1 MLPQVLQPA
10 EYRTPVAELNI
21 DGLGL
26 CCFNS
31 SLREWEVA
39 FLRDSGHNLEIKV
52 REVDR
57 EGKIIQEL
65 TNPPIPSGDTG
76 SIIRLSVDNS
86 SGTHLNDFEKGFFKT
101 LPRFSRAGDDSY
113 DFRWT
118 IDFVGRNMPHGNFN
132 GLITKAEKP
141 ERVNVTIVT
150 IPNALLYTKRVTRD
164 SVILAPDNGQGP
176 GGSPVFGRTNEVVGG
191 AVYATTQ
198 GAIRLEYVGGSSSIP
213 TVTLSQPATAG
224 NLYEISLTNMDVSKL
239 ETSQARVVIGSYV
252 EGDFKHYYD
261 VIKVTGQKHTLHA
274 PHRGLARAIDGDC
287 HIEGVGHDGGSI
299 STLMPLL

>member
-1 MLPQVLQPA
+1 MLPQVLQPP
-10 EYRTPVAELNI
+10 EYGTPVAELSI

-52 REVDR
+52 KEVDR
-57 EGKIIQEL
+57 QGKIIREFP
-65 TNPPIPSGDTG
+65 NPPVPRGDNG

-86 SGTHLNDFEKGFFKT
+86 SGTHLNDFEKGLFKA
-101 LPRFSRAGDDSY
+101 LPRFSRTGDDSY

-132 GLITKAEKP
+132 GLITKAENP
-141 ERVNVTIVT
+141 GRVNVTIVT
-150 IPNALLYTKRVTRD
+150 IPNALFYTKRVTQD
-164 SVILAPDNGQGP
+164 SVILALENVPLPEN
-176 GGSPVFGRTNEVVGG
+176 SPVFGRTNEVVGG

-213 TVTLSQPATAG
+213 TVTLPQPATAE

-239 ETSQARVVIGSYV
+239 ETSRARNVIGGYV
-252 EGDFKHYYD
+252 EGDFKNYYN
-261 VIKVTGQKHTLHA
+261 VIKVTGQRHTLHA

-287 HIEGVGHDGGSI
+287 HIEGAGHDGGSTG
-299 STLMPLL
+299 TLMPLL